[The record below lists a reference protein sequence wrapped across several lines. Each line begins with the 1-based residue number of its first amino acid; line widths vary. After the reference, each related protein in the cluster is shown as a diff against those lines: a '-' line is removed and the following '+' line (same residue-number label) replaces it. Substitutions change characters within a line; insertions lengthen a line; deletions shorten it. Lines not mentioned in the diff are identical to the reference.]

1 MRSLSSSEIRT
12 RFLRYFAERGH
23 TVVPSSP
30 LVPQNDPTL
39 LFTNAG
45 MVQFKDVFLGNAR
58 LPFQRATTAQ
68 KCMRAGG
75 KHNDLENVGRTPRH
89 HTFFEMLGN
98 FSFGDYFK
106 ADAIRFAWEFLTGE
120 LELDPERLWVTI
132 YEEDDEAE
140 QLWRSVAGVPA
151 GRIVRLGEK
160 DNFWAMGETGPC
172 GPCSEIIYDR
182 GEEHRCD
189 APVCGIGACDCDRW
203 LEVWNLVFMQYDR
216 DQAGVLHPL
225 PKPSID
231 TGMGLERIASVL
243 QGVDS
248 NFDTDLFHPVVRR
261 IEELTGRRYDRG
273 SAGFPFRVIADHARA
288 GAFLV
293 ADGVLPSNDG
303 RGYVLR
309 RILRRAARFGRVLG
323 LERPFLGEVV
333 ESVVAVMGDAYP
345 ELRERQAFIRDVIRR
360 EEERFQQTLE
370 QGMRAF
376 ADLAEKARAEGR
388 HELRGEDAFLLYDTY
403 GFPLDLAQDMAEEA
417 GLAIDLAGFQAAL
430 ERQRERARADRAA
443 RGLRAGDAVAQLVA
457 DLPATRFLGYEG
469 TEGRARV
476 LALVLLD
483 ETPARVEEAEEGSEV
498 RLVLD
503 QTPFYAE
510 GGGQVGDTGWLLSDE
525 ARVRI
530 TDTQE
535 VGRGIHLHF
544 GRVEAGTLRAG
555 AEVEARVDA
564 DRRRAIMRNHSATH
578 LLHKALKEILGE
590 EATQAGSLVA
600 PDRLRFDF
608 THDGALDEETLRRVE
623 DRVNRVILE
632 ALPATVQVLPLE
644 EARRTGAVALFGEKY
659 GERVRVVSMG
669 DYSKELCGGTHVHN
683 TAEIGAF
690 KIVGES
696 SIGSNLRRIEAVTGL
711 GVVEVARLQES
722 RLRQAAQILRAPEE
736 ELVARTAALSEELHT
751 AQRRIREL
759 EERLARV
766 AAERLLERVETVA
779 GVRIVR
785 GELEGVGPEEL
796 RQASDWLRQKLGSG
810 VVLLATRSDG
820 KIQFVAAVTADLVQR
835 GVHAGKIVSAA
846 ARVAGGGGGG
856 RPDLAQAGGR
866 RPELLESALS
876 AGLDALRELAG

>member
-1 MRSLSSSEIRT
+1 MRSLSSSEIRS
-12 RFLRYFAERGH
+12 RFLGYFARRGH
-23 TVVPSSP
+23 TVVPSSS

-106 ADAIRFAWEFLTGE
+106 ADAIRFAWEFLTRE
-120 LELDPERLWVTI
+120 LELDPDRLWVTI
-132 YEEDDEAE
+132 YREDDEAE

-151 GRIVRLGEK
+151 ERIVRLGEK
-160 DNFWAMGETGPC
+160 DNFWAMGDTGPC

-182 GEEHRCD
+182 GEGHRCD
-189 APVCGIGACDCDRW
+189 APVCGVGACDCDRW
-203 LEVWNLVFMQYDR
+203 LEIWNLVFMQYER
-216 DQAGVLHPL
+216 DEAGALHPL

-243 QGVDS
+243 QEVDS
-248 NFDTDLFHPVVRR
+248 NFDTDLFHPVIRR
-261 IEELTGRRYDRG
+261 IEELSGRRYDRG

-288 GAFLV
+288 CAFLI
-293 ADGVLPSNDG
+293 ADGVLPSNEG

-323 LERPFLGEVV
+323 LERPFLAEVAGT
-333 ESVVAVMGDAYP
+333 VVAVMGEAYP
-345 ELRERQAFIRDVIRR
+345 ELREREGFVREVIRR
-360 EEERFQQTLE
+360 EEERFLQTLE
-370 QGMRAF
+370 QGMRTF
-376 ADLAEKARAEGR
+376 AELAERARAEGR
-388 HELRGEDAFLLYDTY
+388 PELRGEEAFLLYDTY
-403 GFPLDLAQDMAEEA
+403 GFPLDLMQDMAEEA
-417 GLAIDLAGFQAAL
+417 GLAVDLAGFQAAL

-443 RGLRAGDAVAQLVA
+443 RGLRAGDALAQLVA

-469 TEGRARV
+469 TEGRGRV
-476 LALVLLD
+476 LAVIAAGEEPEL
-483 ETPARVEEAEEGSEV
+483 VEEAEEGSEV
-498 RLVLD
+498 RVVLD

-510 GGGQVGDTGWLLSDE
+510 GGGQVGDTGWLLSGE
-525 ARVRI
+525 ARVRV

-535 VGRGIHLHF
+535 VGRGVHLHF

-555 AEVEARVDA
+555 AELEARVDA
-564 DRRRAIMRNHSATH
+564 ERRRAIMRNHSATH

-608 THDGALDEETLRRVE
+608 THEGPLDEETLRRVE
-623 DRVNRVILE
+623 DRVNERILDG
-632 ALPATVQVLPLE
+632 LPATVQVLPLE
-644 EARRTGAVALFGEKY
+644 EARKTGAIALFGEKY
-659 GERVRVVSMG
+659 GERVRVVGMG
-669 DYSKELCGGTHVHN
+669 DYSRELCGGTHVHN
-683 TAEIGAF
+683 TAEIGSF
-690 KIVGES
+690 KIVSES
-696 SIGSNLRRIEAVTGL
+696 SIGAGLRRIEAVTGT
-711 GVVEVARLQES
+711 GVVAYARLQER
-722 RLRQAAQILRAPEE
+722 RLRETAELLRAPEE
-736 ELVARTAALSEELHT
+736 EVPARVAALGEELRG

-759 EERLARV
+759 EEKLVRI

-779 GVRIVR
+779 GVRVVR
-785 GELEGVGPEEL
+785 GELEGAGPEEL
-796 RQASDWLRQKLGSG
+796 RQASDWLRQRLGSG
-810 VVLLATRSDG
+810 VVLLAARSDG
-820 KIQFVAAVTADLVQR
+820 KVQFVAAVTADLVAR
-835 GVHAGKIVSAA
+835 GVHAGRIVGAA

-866 RPELLESALS
+866 RPELLETALA
-876 AGLDALRELAG
+876 AGVDALREMAG